1 MPLELVGVMS
11 KRLPVLM
18 DRGMVAREVFGLP
31 VAECRA
37 SVDAIFSAV
46 PTVVIPDLRK
56 PFVRRADVE
65 ALLGDGVRTWT
76 DGKVA

>member
-1 MPLELVGVMS
+1 MAEPLP
-11 KRLPVLM
+11 RLM
-18 DRGMVAREVFGLP
+18 DRGMVAEELFGLP

-37 SVDAIFSAV
+37 SVDAIFAAV

-56 PFVRRADVE
+56 PFVRRVDVE
-65 ALLGDGVRTWT
+65 ALLEDGVRTWT

>member
-1 MPLELVGVMS
+1 MS
-11 KRLPVLM
+11 KRLPALM
-18 DRGMVAREVFGLP
+18 DRGMVAREVFARP

-37 SVDAIFSAV
+37 SVDAIFAAV

-56 PFVRRADVE
+56 PFVRRVDVV
-65 ALLGDGVRTWT
+65 ALLESGVRTWT